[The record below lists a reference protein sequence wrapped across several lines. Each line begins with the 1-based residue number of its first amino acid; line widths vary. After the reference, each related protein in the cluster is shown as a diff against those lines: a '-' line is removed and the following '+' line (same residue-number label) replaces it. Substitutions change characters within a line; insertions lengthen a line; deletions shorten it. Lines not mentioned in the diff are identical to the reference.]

1 MNCGTSSPMLEG
13 IGRVCKIFNRMQF
26 KKCHGL
32 GSSFIPSLRA
42 NQNKYQHESYMEHI
56 AP

>member
-1 MNCGTSSPMLEG
+1 MNCGMSSPMLEG
-13 IGRVCKIFNRMQF
+13 IGRVCKIFNHMQF

-42 NQNKYQHESYMEHI
+42 NQNKYQHES
-56 AP
+56 